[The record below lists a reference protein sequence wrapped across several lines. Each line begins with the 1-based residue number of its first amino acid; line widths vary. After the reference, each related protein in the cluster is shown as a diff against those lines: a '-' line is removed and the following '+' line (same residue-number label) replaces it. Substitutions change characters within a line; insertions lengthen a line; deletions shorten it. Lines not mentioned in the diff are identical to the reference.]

1 MRQKSAR
8 FRVHFREDAMKSKG
22 FTLIE
27 LMITLA
33 IAAIVMTIGVPSFRE
48 AIRNNR
54 LTAHTNEL
62 VASLNL
68 ARSEAVKR
76 NAMVS
81 VCKSQNGTQCNN
93 CAGGAGADTKWKE
106 GWIVFSNNKPGGNTG
121 CVDSPEEEVIRIH
134 GTLPGSI
141 VLNPANNFANYIS
154 YLASGKS
161 NNLGSFTLCDDSE
174 TNENKKLKS
183 AKVII
188 IDQTGRIRIGTD
200 SNNNGIPEKEVGVD
214 ITITSCS
221 N

>member
-1 MRQKSAR
+1 MN
-8 FRVHFREDAMKSKG
+8 DKG

-27 LMITLA
+27 LMITVV
-33 IAAIVMTIGVPSFRE
+33 IAAILLTVGIPSFRE
-48 AIRNNR
+48 TIRNNR

-76 NAMVS
+76 NATVS
-81 VCKSQNGTQCNN
+81 VCKSKNGTQCNN
-93 CAGGAGADTKWKE
+93 CAGGAGGDNGWKE
-106 GWIVFSNNKPGGNTG
+106 GWIVFANNKPGGNTG

-141 VLNPANNFANYIS
+141 VLNPASNFANYIS

-161 NNLGSFTLCDDSE
+161 NTIGSFTLCDDSE
-174 TNENKKLKS
+174 TSESKKLKS
-183 AKVII
+183 AKIII
-188 IDQTGRIRIGTD
+188 IDQTGRIRTGID
-200 SNNNGIPEKEVGVD
+200 SNNNGIPEKDIGVD
-214 ITITSCS
+214 ITSCS